1 MANKVK
7 SHTLKMRLATIE
19 IKLMD
24 VNHRADRLMS
34 QRTALL
40 ELQTAIRSQLE
51 ALLAGETSANA
62 AVDAVPQEPA

>member
-24 VNHRADRLMS
+24 INHRADRLMS

-40 ELQTAIRSQLE
+40 EVQTAVRAQLD
-51 ALLAGETSANA
+51 ALLAGETSANDP
-62 AVDAVPQEPA
+62 VDAVPQEPA

>member
-24 VNHRADRLMS
+24 INHRADRLMA

-40 ELQTAIRSQLE
+40 EVQTAVRAQLD
-51 ALLAGETSANA
+51 ALLLGETAENDLVA
-62 AVDAVPQEPA
+62 AVPQEPA